1 MKGCYNCGC
10 KDVKNFCPECGQ
22 SVQELNVSF
31 FHIIKL
37 FLGDIFSFDSKA
49 YKTFKLLLFK
59 PGFLS
64 KEYTSGKRAKYVYP
78 SRLYIFI
85 SILCFTIMS
94 LISFDKQSV
103 YTMTPI
109 VKSNG
114 LIQYLEFNKVGGNS
128 TWRIGVIPDNPIDTD
143 NNGIVTEEDE
153 ISFKNNHP
161 KVYEEYKT
169 IMKELSDINSKNS
182 IDIDI
187 FSFFTKCLILL
198 LPLFALILRA
208 FYPKQTYLNQV
219 IYLIHNLIFV
229 LIIITL
235 TLCLDSVGIIPHSI
249 LIMLPIIFILN
260 SIYIIISSYRFY
272 AESKFKT
279 LIKYCVSLAA
289 YMCVFWISL
298 NITTIG
304 YMFFGTIYEF
314 IFFA

>member
-22 SVQELNVSF
+22 SVRELNASF

-59 PGFLS
+59 PGFLTN
-64 KEYTSGKRAKYVYP
+64 EYSSGKRAKYVYP

-85 SILCFTIMS
+85 SIICFTIMS

-114 LIQYLEFNKVGGNS
+114 LIQYLEFNKDGGNS
-128 TWRIGVIPDNPIDTD
+128 LWRIGVMPDNPIDAD
-143 NNGIVTEEDE
+143 NNGIVTEEDI
-153 ISFKNNHP
+153 ISFKNIYP
-161 KVYEEYKT
+161 KEYEEYQT
-169 IMKELSDINSKNS
+169 MMKELSDINSKNS
-182 IDIDI
+182 LEIDI

-198 LPLFALILRA
+198 LPLFALILKI
-208 FYPKQTYLNQV
+208 FHPKQTYMNQA
-219 IYLIHNLIFV
+219 IYLIHNHTFV

-235 TLCLDSVGIIPHSI
+235 TLCLKLVSIIPHSL
-249 LIMLPIIFILN
+249 LIMLPIIFIIN

-272 AESKFKT
+272 SETKFKT
-279 LIKYCVSLAA
+279 LIKYCVSLVA
-289 YMCVFWISL
+289 YICVFWISL

-304 YMFFGTIYEF
+304 YIYFGTIYEF